1 MCISRTFK
9 TLVSSGLHVAATVS
23 LPQPQN
29 IWETHII
36 QLHCKHKQFNRQIKV
51 LQGSFTLGQSG
62 WFPCPGIYC
71 KPNEYNKWEGGR
83 LSWRQR
89 REQLRYQST
98 WLQSV
103 LQQQY
108 KILEKSAHYMP
119 IVQQG
124 NKIICEGFQ
133 GSKKKPQMSKRQKQQ
148 LVGAVST

>member
-1 MCISRTFK
+1 MNTINEKGADSAD
-9 TLVSSGLHVAATVS
+9 VSEG
-23 LPQPQN
+23 N
-29 IWETHII
+29 
-36 QLHCKHKQFNRQIKV
+36 
-51 LQGSFTLGQSG
+51 
-62 WFPCPGIYC
+62 
-71 KPNEYNKWEGGR
+71 NKD
-83 LSWRQR
+83 SYI
-89 REQLRYQST
+89 QLRYQST

-103 LQQQY
+103 LQQQD